1 MKKKKLKIVILLLII
16 VILLLLIILNL
27 VKKDSEINKKTNEQ
41 VIVVRGLENKYP
53 TNTFYLSQK
62 YQGDMEMNK
71 ISTIVSRFMTS
82 SIPTLRASIEND
94 MTDNE
99 LLEYYNK
106 NTQIIKKLYGS
117 ITSDE
122 FIKIAKL
129 IQKLK
134 KKELIY
140 ENSEYFVDTIEE
152 DDNLFKVTLRIQYE
166 GEEYIDVIVKINEVY
181 NKITFLAK

>member
-82 SIPTLRASIEND
+82 SMI
-94 MTDNE
+94 
-99 LLEYYNK
+99 
-106 NTQIIKKLYGS
+106 
-117 ITSDE
+117 
-122 FIKIAKL
+122 
-129 IQKLK
+129 
-134 KKELIY
+134 
-140 ENSEYFVDTIEE
+140 
-152 DDNLFKVTLRIQYE
+152 
-166 GEEYIDVIVKINEVY
+166 
-181 NKITFLAK
+181 